1 MSILKYPFIKLA
13 LALMA
18 GRLLLSVFTELAV
31 LYWLVAALFLLL
43 LLLLFRVCLRKHLWL
58 WRRFSLWIFLA
69 SMALLY
75 AAYVLHLEK
84 LPSLSEQESSYC
96 AVLLSPPVEKPKS
109 YQCELQE
116 MTKTSGFAILRPKSK
131 WQLYIAKDSASAA
144 LRTGDV
150 LYFRC
155 RLEDLAEPALMD
167 AYPDSLLAAAQRRP
181 QAFDYHHFLRRK
193 GFVATAYVPAGQW
206 GKDENRRY
214 LLLRRQAE
222 QLRHRCVQRYENA
235 GIEGEALALIAALTL
250 GEKSQF
256 EDQARN
262 RYSSIGVSHIL
273 AVSGM
278 HVGIICQLIS
288 LFIGGLPRSN
298 RWLLWLRQCLLI
310 AMLWAYA
317 LLTGMSASVLR
328 AVLMYTV
335 AALAICLQ
343 RKAYTWNSL
352 AFAAC
357 VMLLWQPAYFYNLGF
372 QLSFV
377 AVASILLW
385 QPYFQQAFALSA
397 DSPLQSMM
405 TASSVMMNVQVQSK
419 ALHSFVQRLARF
431 LRKLFD
437 YFKELF
443 CLSLAAQI
451 GTAPLS
457 VYYFHQFSNVFWLSN
472 LLMVPLALPLTY
484 LGIALLCLSDL
495 PLIGPLLSTLL
506 EAALRLFICVSKGLS
521 ALPFS
526 STQHL
531 YPSSAEI
538 SLLYVLLF
546 SLFFLLRS
554 NKLHYFIDQFFRRR
568 RKVIWKLQ

>member
-1 MSILKYPFIKLA
+1 M
-13 LALMA
+13 
-18 GRLLLSVFTELAV
+18 
-31 LYWLVAALFLLL
+31 
-43 LLLLFRVCLRKHLWL
+43 
-58 WRRFSLWIFLA
+58 
-69 SMALLY
+69 
-75 AAYVLHLEK
+75 
-84 LPSLSEQESSYC
+84 
-96 AVLLSPPVEKPKS
+96 
-109 YQCELQE
+109 
-116 MTKTSGFAILRPKSK
+116 
-131 WQLYIAKDSASAA
+131 
-144 LRTGDV
+144 
-150 LYFRC
+150 
-155 RLEDLAEPALMD
+155 
-167 AYPDSLLAAAQRRP
+167 
-181 QAFDYHHFLRRK
+181 
-193 GFVATAYVPAGQW
+193 
-206 GKDENRRY
+206 
-214 LLLRRQAE
+214 
-222 QLRHRCVQRYENA
+222 QRYENA

-278 HVGIICQLIS
+278 HVGIVCQLIG

-328 AVLMYTV
+328 AVVMYTV
-335 AALAICLQ
+335 AALAVCLQ

-357 VMLLWQPAYFYNLGF
+357 AMLLWQSAYFYDLGF

-405 TASSVMMNVQVQSK
+405 TASSVMMNVKGRSKTLQS
-419 ALHSFVQRLARF
+419 LLPRLARF
-431 LRKLFD
+431 FRKVFD

-457 VYYFHQFSNVFWLSN
+457 AYYFHQFSNVFWLSN

-495 PLIGPLLSTLL
+495 PLLGPLLSSLL
-506 EAALRLFICVSKGLS
+506 EVALRLFIRISEAIS
-521 ALPFS
+521 ALPLS

-531 YPSSAEI
+531 YPSLAEI
-538 SLLYVLLF
+538 TLLYVLLF
-546 SLFFLLRS
+546 SLFFVLRS
-554 NKLHYFIDQFFRRR
+554 NKWHYYVDQIFRAR

>member
-1 MSILKYPFIKLA
+1 
-13 LALMA
+13 
-18 GRLLLSVFTELAV
+18 
-31 LYWLVAALFLLL
+31 
-43 LLLLFRVCLRKHLWL
+43 
-58 WRRFSLWIFLA
+58 
-69 SMALLY
+69 
-75 AAYVLHLEK
+75 
-84 LPSLSEQESSYC
+84 
-96 AVLLSPPVEKPKS
+96 
-109 YQCELQE
+109 
-116 MTKTSGFAILRPKSK
+116 MTKASGFALLRPKSK
-131 WQLYIAKDSASAA
+131 WQLYLAKDSASAA
-144 LRTGDV
+144 LCTGDV

-155 RLEDLAEPALMD
+155 CLEGLAEPALMD
-167 AYPDSLLAAAQRRP
+167 AYPDSLRAAAQRRP
-181 QAFDYHHFLRRK
+181 QAFDYHRFLRRK

-298 RWLLWLRQCLLI
+298 RWLLRLRQSLLVVL
-310 AMLWAYA
+310 LWAYA

-405 TASSVMMNVQVQSK
+405 TASSVMMNAQEHSK
-419 ALHSFVQRLARF
+419 ALHSLWRRLLHF
-431 LRKLFD
+431 FRKLFD

-457 VYYFHQFSNVFWLSN
+457 AYYFHQFSNVFWLSN
-472 LLMVPLALPLTY
+472 LLLVPLALPLTY

-495 PLIGPLLSTLL
+495 PLLGPLLSSLL
-506 EAALRLFICVSKGLS
+506 EMALRLFIRISESLS
-521 ALPFS
+521 SLPLS

-531 YPSSAEI
+531 YPSLAET
-538 SLLYVLLF
+538 SLLYILLF
-546 SLFFLLRS
+546 SLFYLLRS
-554 NKLHYFIDQFFRRR
+554 NKWHYYVDQIFRAR

>member
-43 LLLLFRVCLRKHLWL
+43 LLLLLRVCLHKRLWL
-58 WRRFSLWIFLA
+58 WRRFSLWLFLA

-84 LPSLSEQESSYC
+84 LPSLSEQELSYC

-109 YQCELQE
+109 YQCELRE
-116 MTKTSGFAILRPKSK
+116 MTKASGFALLRPKSK
-131 WQLYIAKDSASAA
+131 WQLYLAKDSASAA
-144 LRTGDV
+144 LHTGDV

-155 RLEDLAEPALMD
+155 RLEGLAEPALMD
-167 AYPDSLLAAAQRRP
+167 AYPDSLRAAAKRRP
-181 QAFDYHHFLRRK
+181 QAFDYHRFLRRK

-206 GKDENRRY
+206 GKDENRHCFP
-214 LLLRRQAE
+214 LRRQAE

-298 RWLLWLRQCLLI
+298 RWLLWLRQSLLI
-310 AMLWAYA
+310 VLLWAYA

-343 RKAYTWNSL
+343 RKAYT
-352 AFAAC
+352 
-357 VMLLWQPAYFYNLGF
+357 
-372 QLSFV
+372 
-377 AVASILLW
+377 
-385 QPYFQQAFALSA
+385 
-397 DSPLQSMM
+397 
-405 TASSVMMNVQVQSK
+405 
-419 ALHSFVQRLARF
+419 
-431 LRKLFD
+431 
-437 YFKELF
+437 
-443 CLSLAAQI
+443 
-451 GTAPLS
+451 
-457 VYYFHQFSNVFWLSN
+457 
-472 LLMVPLALPLTY
+472 
-484 LGIALLCLSDL
+484 
-495 PLIGPLLSTLL
+495 
-506 EAALRLFICVSKGLS
+506 
-521 ALPFS
+521 
-526 STQHL
+526 
-531 YPSSAEI
+531 
-538 SLLYVLLF
+538 
-546 SLFFLLRS
+546 
-554 NKLHYFIDQFFRRR
+554 
-568 RKVIWKLQ
+568 

>member
-1 MSILKYPFIKLA
+1 MLKYPFVKLA
-13 LALMA
+13 FALIT
-18 GRLLLSVFTELAV
+18 GRLLMCVFAELAA
-31 LYWLVAALFLLL
+31 LYWLVAALSLLL
-43 LLLLFRVCLRKHLWL
+43 LLMLLRVCLRKHLWQ
-58 WRRFSLWIFLA
+58 WRRLSLCLLLG

-75 AAYVLHLEK
+75 AAYVVHLES
-84 LPSLSEQESSYC
+84 LPSLSDEVSSYC
-96 AVLLSPPVEKPKS
+96 ALLLSPPIEKPKS
-109 YQCELQE
+109 YQCELREIRQ
-116 MTKTSGFAILRPKSK
+116 TAGFASLRPKSK
-131 WQLYIAKDSASAA
+131 WQLYLAKDSASAA

-155 RLEDLAEPALMD
+155 RLEGIAEPALMD
-167 AYPDSLLAAAQRRP
+167 AYPDSLRAAAQRRP
-181 QAFDYHHFLRRK
+181 QAFDYHRFLRRK

-206 GKDENRRY
+206 CKDENRHCFP
-214 LLLRRQAE
+214 LRRQAE

-235 GIEGEALALIAALTL
+235 GIKGESLALIAALTL

-278 HVGIICQLIS
+278 HVGIICQLIG
-288 LFIGGLPRSN
+288 LFIGGIPRSN

-310 AMLWAYA
+310 VLLWAYA
-317 LLTGMSASVLR
+317 SLTGMSASVLR

-357 VMLLWQPAYFYNLGF
+357 AMLLWQPAYFYNLGF

-419 ALHSFVQRLARF
+419 ALHSLWRRLLHF
-431 LRKLFD
+431 FRKLFD

-457 VYYFHQFSNVFWLSN
+457 AYYFHQFSNVFWLSN
-472 LLMVPLALPLTY
+472 LLLVPLALPLTY

-495 PLIGPLLSTLL
+495 PLLGPLLSSLL
-506 EAALRLFICVSKGLS
+506 EVALRLFIRISESLS
-521 ALPFS
+521 ALPLS

-531 YPSSAEI
+531 YPSLAET

-546 SLFFLLRS
+546 SLFFVLRS
-554 NKLHYFIDQFFRRR
+554 NKWHYYVDQIFRAR